1 MPLRP
6 ARPRE
11 ARTVIAEPFTILVA
25 IALALASLVGL
36 AGVIAGVADLE
47 RSRDDLAELKLSRR

>member
-1 MPLRP
+1 M
-6 ARPRE
+6 
-11 ARTVIAEPFTILVA
+11 IAEPFTILVA